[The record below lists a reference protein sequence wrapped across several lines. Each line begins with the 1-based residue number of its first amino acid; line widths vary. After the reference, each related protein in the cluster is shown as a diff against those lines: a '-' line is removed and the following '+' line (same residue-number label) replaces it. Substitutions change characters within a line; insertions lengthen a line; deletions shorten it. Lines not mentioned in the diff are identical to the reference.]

1 MSKIKKVFSRR
12 SFIFTPPLK
21 INMFDKAIKSGV
33 DIVCLELEDGI
44 APSDKSLARQ
54 NALKIIN
61 KKKSYN
67 NIEVLIRIN
76 SVREIFGLLDITAIL
91 NNKTQPDG
99 LLVPKIKSPEE
110 LKILDDLFT
119 EKKLNTKFHAIIE
132 TNSGLEKAN
141 EIAASTDRLEA
152 LFFGAVDM
160 SAELRCQNSWN
171 NLLYARSKVVHAA
184 ASKQLDVIDV
194 PFLDL
199 DNLKK
204 MKEEATNSKNLGFT
218 GKGAIH
224 PKQIKILNDVFTP
237 SLKEVK
243 KAKKII
249 SLFEK
254 SSTGLVLYE
263 GKLIEKPV
271 LREMY
276 RVVNIYNKVNNSE
289 CE

>member
-21 INMFDKAIKSGV
+21 INMFDKAVKSGV

-44 APSDKSLARQ
+44 APSDKLFARQ

-61 KKKSYN
+61 KKKDYN

-76 SVREIFGLLDITAIL
+76 SIREIFGILDITAIL

-110 LKILDDLFT
+110 LKILDNLFT

-132 TNSGLEKAN
+132 TNLGLEKAN

-160 SAELRCQNSWN
+160 SAELRCLNSWN

-224 PKQIKILNDVFTP
+224 PKQIKILNNVFTP
-237 SLKEVK
+237 TLKEVK

-254 SSTGLVLYE
+254 SSSGLVLYE

>member
-1 MSKIKKVFSRR
+1 MSKIKKIFSRR

-21 INMFDKAIKSGV
+21 TNMFDKAVKSGV
-33 DIVCLELEDGI
+33 DIICLELEDGI
-44 APSDKSLARQ
+44 APSDKSIARQ
-54 NALKIIN
+54 NALNIIN
-61 KKKSYN
+61 KKKGYN

-76 SVREIFGLLDITAIL
+76 SIREIFGLLDITAIL

-110 LKILDDLFT
+110 LKILDNLFT

-141 EIAASTDRLEA
+141 EIAASTNRLEA

-224 PKQIKILNDVFTP
+224 PKQIKILNNVFTP
-237 SLKEVK
+237 TIQEVK

-249 SLFEK
+249 CLFEK
-254 SSTGLVLYE
+254 SSSGLVLYE

-276 RVVNIYNKVNNSE
+276 RVVNIYNKVNNQE

>member
-1 MSKIKKVFSRR
+1 MSKIKKIFSRR

-21 INMFDKAIKSGV
+21 INMFDKAVKSGV

-44 APSDKSLARQ
+44 APSDKLFARQ

-61 KKKSYN
+61 KKKDYN

-76 SVREIFGLLDITAIL
+76 SIREIFGILDITAIL

-110 LKILDDLFT
+110 LKILDNLFT

-224 PKQIKILNDVFTP
+224 PKQIKTLNNVFTP

-254 SSTGLVLYE
+254 SSSGLVLYE

>member
-1 MSKIKKVFSRR
+1 MNKIFSRR

-21 INMFDKAIKSGV
+21 INMFDKAVKSGV

-61 KKKSYN
+61 KKRVFN

-76 SVREIFGLLDITAIL
+76 SIREIFGLLDITAIL
-91 NNKTQPDG
+91 NNKIQPDG

-110 LKILDDLFT
+110 LKILDNLFT

-141 EIAASTDRLEA
+141 EIAASTNRLEA

-204 MKEEATNSKNLGFT
+204 MKEEAINSKNLGFT

-224 PKQIKILNDVFTP
+224 PKQIKILNNVFTP
-237 SLKEVK
+237 TLQEVK
-243 KAKKII
+243 KAKQII

-254 SSTGLVLYE
+254 SSSGLVLYE

-276 RVVNIYNKVNNSE
+276 RVVNIYNKVNN
-289 CE
+289 

>member
-1 MSKIKKVFSRR
+1 MSKIKKIFSRR

-21 INMFDKAIKSGV
+21 INMFDKAVKSGV

-44 APSDKSLARQ
+44 APSDKSFARQ

-61 KKKSYN
+61 KKKDYN
-67 NIEVLIRIN
+67 NVEVLIRIN
-76 SVREIFGLLDITAIL
+76 SIRETFGLLDITAIL

-110 LKILDDLFT
+110 LKILDNLFT

-141 EIAASTDRLEA
+141 EIATSTDRLEA

-184 ASKQLDVIDV
+184 ASRHLDVIDV

-204 MKEEATNSKNLGFT
+204 MKEEATHSKDLGFT

-224 PKQIKILNDVFTP
+224 PKQIKILNNVFTP
-237 SLKEVK
+237 TLKEVK

-254 SSTGLVLYE
+254 SSSGLVLYE

-276 RVVNIYNKVNNSE
+276 RVVNIYNKVNN
-289 CE
+289 

>member
-1 MSKIKKVFSRR
+1 MNKIKNLFSRR

-21 INMFDKAIKSGV
+21 INMYDKAIKSGT
-33 DIVCLELEDGI
+33 DIICLELEDGI
-44 APSDKSLARQ
+44 APSDKSVARH
-54 NALKIIN
+54 NVIEIIN
-61 KKKSYN
+61 KKKRSTN
-67 NIEVLIRIN
+67 VEVLIRIN
-76 SVREIFGLLDITAIL
+76 SIRETFGLLDIAAIL
-91 NNKTQPDG
+91 HNKIQPDG

-110 LKILDDLFT
+110 LKILDNLFT

-141 EIAASTDRLEA
+141 EIAKSSNRLES

-160 SAELRCQNSWN
+160 SAELKCLNSWN
-171 NLLYARSKVVHAA
+171 NLLYARSRVVHAA

-199 DNLKK
+199 DNMKK
-204 MKEEATNSKNLGFT
+204 MKEEATKSKNLGFT

-224 PKQIKILNDVFTP
+224 PKQIKILNTVFTP
-237 SLKEVK
+237 TVQEVR

-249 SLFEK
+249 NLFEE
-254 SSTGLVLYE
+254 STSGLVLYE

-271 LREMY
+271 LREMH
-276 RVVNIYNKVNNSE
+276 RIVNIFNKINN
-289 CE
+289 

>member
-1 MSKIKKVFSRR
+1 
-12 SFIFTPPLK
+12 
-21 INMFDKAIKSGV
+21 MFDKAAKSGV

-44 APSDKSLARQ
+44 APSDKSIARQ

-61 KKKSYN
+61 KKKGYN

-76 SVREIFGLLDITAIL
+76 SIREIFGLLDITAIL

-110 LKILDDLFT
+110 LKILDNLFT

-132 TNSGLEKAN
+132 TNSGLEKAH
-141 EIAASTDRLEA
+141 EIAESTNRLEA

-160 SAELRCQNSWN
+160 SAELRCQNSWS

-204 MKEEATNSKNLGFT
+204 MKEEAISSKNLGFT

-224 PKQIKILNDVFTP
+224 PKQIKILNNVFTP
-237 SLKEVK
+237 TLQEVK

-254 SSTGLVLYE
+254 SSSGLVLYE

-276 RVVNIYNKVNNSE
+276 RVVNIYNKVNN
-289 CE
+289 

>member
-1 MSKIKKVFSRR
+1 MNKIFSRR

-21 INMFDKAIKSGV
+21 INMFDKAVKSGV

-61 KKKSYN
+61 KKRVFN

-76 SVREIFGLLDITAIL
+76 SIREIFGLLDITAIL
-91 NNKTQPDG
+91 NNKIQPDG

-110 LKILDDLFT
+110 LKILDNLFT

-141 EIAASTDRLEA
+141 EIAASTNRLEA

-160 SAELRCQNSWN
+160 SAELSCQNRWN

-204 MKEEATNSKNLGFT
+204 MKEEAINSKNLGFT

-224 PKQIKILNDVFTP
+224 PKQIKILNNVFTP
-237 SLKEVK
+237 TLQEVK
-243 KAKKII
+243 KAKQII

-254 SSTGLVLYE
+254 SSSGLVLYE

-276 RVVNIYNKVNNSE
+276 RVVNIYNKVNN
-289 CE
+289 

>member
-1 MSKIKKVFSRR
+1 
-12 SFIFTPPLK
+12 
-21 INMFDKAIKSGV
+21 MFDKAVKSGV

-44 APSDKSLARQ
+44 APADKSIARE

-61 KKKSYN
+61 KKKGYN

-76 SVREIFGLLDITAIL
+76 SIREIFGLLDITAIL

-110 LKILDDLFT
+110 LKILDNLFT

-141 EIAASTDRLEA
+141 EIATSTNRLEA

-224 PKQIKILNDVFTP
+224 PKQIKILNNVFTP
-237 SLKEVK
+237 TLQEVK

-254 SSTGLVLYE
+254 SSSGLVLYK

-271 LREMY
+271 LRDMY
-276 RVVNIYNKVNNSE
+276 RVVNIYNKVNNQE

>member
-1 MSKIKKVFSRR
+1 MNKIFSRR

-21 INMFDKAIKSGV
+21 INMFDKAVKSGV

-44 APSDKSLARQ
+44 APSDKSIARQ

-61 KKKSYN
+61 KKKGYN

-76 SVREIFGLLDITAIL
+76 SIREIFGLLDITAIL

-110 LKILDDLFT
+110 LKILDNLFT

-141 EIAASTDRLEA
+141 EIAASTNRLEA

-160 SAELRCQNSWN
+160 SAELRCQNSWS

-199 DNLKK
+199 DNFKK

-224 PKQIKILNDVFTP
+224 PKQIKILNNVFTP
-237 SLKEVK
+237 TLQEVK
-243 KAKKII
+243 KAKQII

-254 SSTGLVLYE
+254 SSSGLVLYE

-276 RVVNIYNKVNNSE
+276 RVVNIYNKVNN
-289 CE
+289 

>member
-1 MSKIKKVFSRR
+1 MSKIKKIFSRR

-21 INMFDKAIKSGV
+21 INMFDKAVKSGV

-44 APSDKSLARQ
+44 APSDKLFARQ

-61 KKKSYN
+61 KKKDYN

-76 SVREIFGLLDITAIL
+76 SIREIFGILDITAIL

-110 LKILDDLFT
+110 LKILDNLFT

-204 MKEEATNSKNLGFT
+204 MKEEETNSKNLGFT

-224 PKQIKILNDVFTP
+224 PKQIKTLNNVFTP

-254 SSTGLVLYE
+254 SSSGLVLYE

>member
-1 MSKIKKVFSRR
+1 MSKIKKIFSRR

-21 INMFDKAIKSGV
+21 INMFDKAVKSGV

-44 APSDKSLARQ
+44 APSDKLFARQ

-61 KKKSYN
+61 KKKDYN

-76 SVREIFGLLDITAIL
+76 SIREIFGILDITAIL

-110 LKILDDLFT
+110 LKILDNLFT

-160 SAELRCQNSWN
+160 SAELRCLNSWN

-224 PKQIKILNDVFTP
+224 PKQIKTLNNVFTP

-254 SSTGLVLYE
+254 SSSGLVLYE

>member
-1 MSKIKKVFSRR
+1 LSKIKKIFSRR

-21 INMFDKAIKSGV
+21 INMFDKAVKSGV

-44 APSDKSLARQ
+44 APSDKLFARQ

-61 KKKSYN
+61 KKKDYN

-76 SVREIFGLLDITAIL
+76 SIREIFGILDITAIL

-110 LKILDDLFT
+110 LKILDNLFT

-224 PKQIKILNDVFTP
+224 PKQIKTLNNVFTP

-254 SSTGLVLYE
+254 SSSGLVLYE

>member
-1 MSKIKKVFSRR
+1 MKDIKNKYSRR

-21 INMFDKAIKSGV
+21 KTMFTKAINSGV

-44 APSDKSLARQ
+44 APSDKNSAREK
-54 NALKIIN
+54 ALDIIN
-61 KKKSYN
+61 TKKFNDKVE
-67 NIEVLIRIN
+67 ILIRVN
-76 SVREIFGLLDITAIL
+76 SIRESYGLLDIVALL
-91 NNKTQPDG
+91 NNKKQPDG

-110 LKILDDLFT
+110 LIILDNLFS
-119 EKKLNTKFHAIIE
+119 EKKLNTKLHAIIE
-132 TNSGLEKAN
+132 TNQGLEKAFD
-141 EIAASTDRLEA
+141 IAACSNRIES

-160 SAELRCQNSWN
+160 SAELRCINSWE
-171 NLLYARSKVVHAA
+171 NLLYARSKVVNAA

-199 DNLKK
+199 NNMKK
-204 MKEEATNSKNLGFT
+204 MQEEATRSKHLGFT

-224 PKQIKILNDVFTP
+224 PKQIKILNKVFTP
-237 SLKEVK
+237 SFKEVN

-249 SLFEK
+249 KLFEK
-254 SSTGLVLYE
+254 SSTGLIVYE

-276 RVVNIYNKVNNSE
+276 RIINIHNMINK
-289 CE
+289 

>member
-1 MSKIKKVFSRR
+1 MSKIKKIFSRR

-21 INMFDKAIKSGV
+21 INMFDKAVKSGV

-44 APSDKSLARQ
+44 APSDKLFARQ

-61 KKKSYN
+61 KKKDYN

-76 SVREIFGLLDITAIL
+76 SIREIFGILDITAIL

-110 LKILDDLFT
+110 LKILDNLFT

-194 PFLDL
+194 PFLDI

-276 RVVNIYNKVNNSE
+276 RLVNIYNKINN
-289 CE
+289 

>member
-1 MSKIKKVFSRR
+1 MNKIFSRR

-21 INMFDKAIKSGV
+21 INMFDKAVKSGV

-44 APSDKSLARQ
+44 APSDKSFARQ

-61 KKKSYN
+61 KKRVFN

-76 SVREIFGLLDITAIL
+76 SIREIFGLLDITAIL

-110 LKILDDLFT
+110 LKILDNLFT

-141 EIAASTDRLEA
+141 EIAASTNRLEA

-160 SAELRCQNSWN
+160 SAELRCQNSWS

-199 DNLKK
+199 DNFKK

-224 PKQIKILNDVFTP
+224 PKQIKILNNVFTP
-237 SLKEVK
+237 TLQEVK

-254 SSTGLVLYE
+254 SSSGLVLYE

-276 RVVNIYNKVNNSE
+276 RVVNIYNKVNNL
-289 CE
+289 

>member
-1 MSKIKKVFSRR
+1 MSKIKKIFSRR

-21 INMFDKAIKSGV
+21 INMFDKAVKSGV

-44 APSDKSLARQ
+44 APSDKLFARQ

-61 KKKSYN
+61 KKKDYN

-76 SVREIFGLLDITAIL
+76 SIREIFGILDITAIL

-110 LKILDDLFT
+110 LKILDNLFT

-160 SAELRCQNSWN
+160 SAELRCLNSWN

-224 PKQIKILNDVFTP
+224 PKQIKILNNVFTP
-237 SLKEVK
+237 TLKEVK

-254 SSTGLVLYE
+254 SSSGLVLYE

>member
-1 MSKIKKVFSRR
+1 MSKIKKIFSRR

-21 INMFDKAIKSGV
+21 INMFDKAVESGV

-44 APSDKSLARQ
+44 APSDKSIARE

-61 KKKSYN
+61 KKKSYY

-76 SVREIFGLLDITAIL
+76 SIREIFGLLDITAIL

-110 LKILDDLFT
+110 LKILDNLFT
-119 EKKLNTKFHAIIE
+119 EKKLYTKFHAIIE

-141 EIAASTDRLEA
+141 EIAASTNRLEA

-160 SAELRCQNSWN
+160 SAELRCQNSWS

-184 ASKQLDVIDV
+184 ASNQLDVIDV

-199 DNLKK
+199 HNLKK

-224 PKQIKILNDVFTP
+224 PKQIKILNNVFTP
-237 SLKEVK
+237 TLQEVK
-243 KAKKII
+243 KAKNII

-254 SSTGLVLYE
+254 SSSGLVLYE

-276 RVVNIYNKVNNSE
+276 RVVNIYNKVNN
-289 CE
+289 

>member
-1 MSKIKKVFSRR
+1 MSIINNTFSRR

-21 INMFDKAIKSGV
+21 IAMFDKAVKSGV
-33 DIVCLELEDGI
+33 DIICLELEDGI

-61 KKKSYN
+61 TKIIPK

-76 SVREIFGLLDITAIL
+76 SIREVFGLLDVTAIL
-91 NNKTQPDG
+91 NNKVQPDG

-110 LKILDDLFT
+110 LKILDCLFT
-119 EKKLNTKFHAIIE
+119 EKKLKTKFHAIIE
-132 TNSGLEKAN
+132 TNEGLEKAR
-141 EIAASTDRLEA
+141 EIASCSDRLEA

-171 NLLYARSKVVHAA
+171 NLLYARSKVIHAA

-204 MKEEATNSKNLGFT
+204 MKEEAIKSKNLGFT

-224 PKQIKILNDVFTP
+224 PKQIKILNNVFTP
-237 SLKEVK
+237 TFQEVK
-243 KAKKII
+243 KAQKII

-254 SSTGLVLYE
+254 SSSGLVLYE

-276 RVVNIYNKVNNSE
+276 RVVNIYNKIHS
-289 CE
+289 

>member
-1 MSKIKKVFSRR
+1 MSKIKKIFSRR

-21 INMFDKAIKSGV
+21 INMFDKAVKSGV

-44 APSDKSLARQ
+44 APSDKLFARQ

-61 KKKSYN
+61 KKKDYN

-76 SVREIFGLLDITAIL
+76 SIREIFGILDITAIL

-99 LLVPKIKSPEE
+99 LLVPKINSPEE
-110 LKILDDLFT
+110 LKILDNLFT

-132 TNSGLEKAN
+132 TNLGLEKAN

-160 SAELRCQNSWN
+160 SAELRCLNSWN

-224 PKQIKILNDVFTP
+224 PKQIKILNNVFTP
-237 SLKEVK
+237 TLKEVK

-254 SSTGLVLYE
+254 SSSGLVLYE

>member
-21 INMFDKAIKSGV
+21 INMFDKAVKSGV

-44 APSDKSLARQ
+44 APSDKSIARQ

-61 KKKSYN
+61 KKKDYN

-76 SVREIFGLLDITAIL
+76 SIREIFGILDITAIL

-110 LKILDDLFT
+110 LKILDNLFT

-171 NLLYARSKVVHAA
+171 NLLYARSKVVPAA

-199 DNLKK
+199 DNLKG

-254 SSTGLVLYE
+254 SSSGLVLYE

>member
-1 MSKIKKVFSRR
+1 MFS
-12 SFIFTPPLK
+12 
-21 INMFDKAIKSGV
+21 KAINSGV

-44 APSDKSLARQ
+44 APTDKNLAREK
-54 NALKIIN
+54 ALNIIN
-61 KKKSYN
+61 TQKFNHKV
-67 NIEVLIRIN
+67 EVLIRVN
-76 SVREIFGLLDITAIL
+76 SIRESCGLLDIAAL
-91 NNKTQPDG
+91 LDSKNQPDG

-110 LKILDDLFT
+110 LIILDNLFS
-119 EKKLNTKFHAIIE
+119 EKKLNTKLHAIIE
-132 TNSGLEKAN
+132 TNLGLEKAN
-141 EIAASTDRLEA
+141 DIAASSDRIES

-160 SAELRCQNSWN
+160 SAELRCQNSWE

-199 DNLKK
+199 NN
-204 MKEEATNSKNLGFT
+204 MKNMQEEASKSKSLGFT

-224 PKQIKILNDVFTP
+224 PKQIKILNKVFTP
-237 SLKEVK
+237 SLKEVN

-249 SLFEK
+249 KLFEN
-254 SSTGLVLYE
+254 SSTGLIVYD

-276 RVVNIYNKVNNSE
+276 RVINIYNMIKKQYDVENNLF
-289 CE
+289 

>member
-1 MSKIKKVFSRR
+1 MSKIKKIFSRR

-21 INMFDKAIKSGV
+21 INMFDKAVKSGV

-44 APSDKSLARQ
+44 APSDKSIARQ

-61 KKKSYN
+61 KKKGYN
-67 NIEVLIRIN
+67 NIEILIRIN
-76 SVREIFGLLDITAIL
+76 SIREIFGLLDITAIL
-91 NNKTQPDG
+91 NNKMQPDG

-110 LKILDDLFT
+110 LKILDNLFT

-141 EIAASTDRLEA
+141 EIAASTNRLEA

-160 SAELRCQNSWN
+160 SAELRCQNSWG

-224 PKQIKILNDVFTP
+224 PKQIKILNNVFTP
-237 SLKEVK
+237 TLQELK

-254 SSTGLVLYE
+254 SSSGLVLYE

-276 RVVNIYNKVNNSE
+276 RVVNIYNKVYN
-289 CE
+289 